1 MSKKYDPQSRSH
13 AIGVTTLSILAVMV
27 AMGLYVLVDL
37 GTEAS
42 QVNTAAV
49 ASSAQSIA

>member
-1 MSKKYDPQSRSH
+1 MNKKYEEQARSR
-13 AIGVTTLSILAVMV
+13 AVGITTGSILAVMV

-42 QVNTAAV
+42 RVNTAATTT
-49 ASSAQSIA
+49 ALRPIA